1 MSAMTLSEHDRR
13 FAARVEGT
21 FSRAKRQQIHQGHLL
36 VNAAPISQEAKHL
49 GHLIVDRIVAL
60 NYPHIGA
67 SCKTLAKW
75 LEEAYAIGGCRYRI
89 GRRGPARCGPKRET
103 LSESTI
109 NRYVIELLRVG
120 LLEQIGGGRAVGRR
134 YAGKPARGLQRWLKP
149 SGLLWDVLRGAYKP
163 WRDEFS
169 RGATP
174 VQGSLELPS
183 VVAAVRSSP
192 LPVSNSSHLTS
203 TPLPS
208 EEILKVSA
216 LRTGPLVVPTSPDAL
231 APPRTIEKRHGPR
244 SVIYSDP
251 ETPSDDEHAMRLR
264 RMQAIAV
271 DPPAPDPDSRE

>member
-1 MSAMTLSEHDRR
+1 MSAV
-13 FAARVEGT
+13 AGGGA

-36 VNAAPISQEAKHL
+36 VDAAPISQEAKHL
-49 GHLIVDRIVAL
+49 CHLFVDRFVAL

-75 LEEAYAIGGCRYRI
+75 LEEAYAIGGCRYRL
-89 GRRGPARCGPKRET
+89 GVRGPARTGPKRET
-103 LSESTI
+103 LSDSTI
-109 NRYVIELLRVG
+109 NRYVVELLRVG
-120 LLEQIGGGRAVGRR
+120 LVEQIGGGRAVGRR

-163 WRDEFS
+163 WRDEFA
-169 RGATP
+169 RTATP
-174 VQGSLELPS
+174 AQASLALPS
-183 VVAAVRSSP
+183 VVAAVPASP
-192 LPVSNSSHLTS
+192 LSVDNSSHLAS

-216 LRTGPLVVPTSPDAL
+216 LRTGPLVVPASADAL
-231 APPRTIEKRHGPR
+231 APPRTIEKSRGPR

-251 ETPSDDEHAMRLR
+251 ANPSDDEHAMRLR